1 MKIKNVEI
9 FLLDGGRPGWR
20 PIVCRVNTDEGL
32 YGYGEAS
39 VGFDAGALGSV
50 GMLRELAPLC
60 IGMDPMSNEAVWDH
74 LFHDSFWGQGGGVIA
89 FSAISAIDTALWDIR
104 GKALNSPIWK
114 LLGGQVRSN
123 LRAYASQL
131 QFGWGTEG
139 MVFDRGFRPE
149 DLAEHAAKAVSEGF
163 DAIKINFITYDEN
176 GNRLGFLRGPIP
188 LRIRHMIESRL
199 QAVRDA
205 IGPDVDL
212 LLENHGRTDGVSAVE
227 LAKIAEPYGVM
238 FMEEPSTPFL
248 LQTCE
253 QIHEKSPIPIAGG
266 ERVFGRWN
274 YLNLFQHNAIQIAQP
289 DIGTC
294 GGITEAKKI
303 CDMAHAFDI
312 GIQTHVCGSPISI
325 AASLQLECVLPN
337 FVIHEQHVTNRS
349 EANRSLGLYD
359 YQPVNGKCSIPELP
373 GLGQKLSEKAIA
385 TALEHI
391 VVDTAV

>member
-1 MKIKNVEI
+1 MKIKSVEI

-104 GKALNSPIWK
+104 GKALNAPIWK

-131 QFGWGTEG
+131 QFGWGNEG
-139 MVFDRGFRPE
+139 MVFNQGFRPE

-163 DAIKINFITYDEN
+163 DAVKINFITYDEK

-212 LLENHGRTDGVSAVE
+212 LLENHGRTDAVSAVE

-253 QIHEKSPIPIAGG
+253 QIHKKSPIPIAGG

-274 YLNLFQHNAIQIAQP
+274 YLNLFQHNAIQVAQP

-303 CDMAHAFDI
+303 CDMAHAFDV
-312 GIQTHVCGSPISI
+312 GVQTHVCGSPISI

-349 EANRSLGLYD
+349 EANRSLCLYD
-359 YQPVNGKCSIPELP
+359 YQPMNGKCSIPDLP
-373 GLGQKLSEKAIA
+373 GLGQELSEKAIA

-391 VVDTAV
+391 VVNTAV